1 MQDNH
6 NPIIILG
13 SSRSDG
19 DTLRAVK
26 ALVGNKSMPLV
37 DLLDLKISYFDYS
50 YKNRED
56 DFIPLAEKM
65 VEHDPIILATPVY
78 WYTMSAPMKT
88 FIDRWSDL
96 LDIRKDLGRR
106 LANKELYVIAA
117 YGGELPG
124 GFEDA
129 FSNTC
134 TYLKMKYKGCFY
146 YYTRNDPKKIEKNTL
161 AIEQFNAKICPT
173 AF

>member
-1 MQDNH
+1 MTKK
-6 NPIIILG
+6 PIIILG

-19 DTLRAVK
+19 DTLQAVK
-26 ALVGNKSMPLV
+26 ALVGSNTPTIV
-37 DLLDLKISYFDYS
+37 DLLDLEISYYDYS

-88 FIDRWSDL
+88 FVDRWSDL
-96 LDIRKDLGRR
+96 LAIRKDLGRR

-117 YGGELPG
+117 YGNELPG

-129 FSNTC
+129 FLHTC
-134 TYLKMKYKGCFY
+134 TYLDMKYKGCFY
-146 YYTRNDPKKIEKNTL
+146 YYTGKKPEKLERNSQ
-161 AIEQFNAKICPT
+161 AIQHFSESIFK
-173 AF
+173 